1 MDSLLERLLDAAPV
15 NINVV
20 DAEGRILYIN
30 EATAACLGRSKAE
43 LLGGSDRD
51 LLPPEQFEAI
61 RETDREVLRTGKP
74 ARTRIRLDFPTGGK
88 LMIDQKFPLTL
99 PDGSIAVGGID
110 ITLDDD

>member
-1 MDSLLERLLDAAPV
+1 MESLLERLLEAAPV
-15 NINVV
+15 NIYVV

-30 EATAACLGRSKAE
+30 EATAACLGRPKAE

-51 LLPPEQFEAI
+51 LLPPEQVEAI

-74 ARTRIRLDFPTGGK
+74 VLARIRLDFPTGAK

-99 PDGSIAVGGID
+99 PDGSIAVGGIA
-110 ITLDDD
+110 IALDDG